1 MAPGAILVL
10 CMASSADAVTWLGHS
25 LVVVDL
31 GGRRIATDP
40 VLRRRVAHLR
50 QPREVEVAELGQ
62 LDAVLISHVH
72 YDHLDVRSLARL
84 DRSVPLVVP
93 RGAAS
98 IVRRHAFEDLREVVP
113 GDVVDLGGMRVEVT
127 DAAHGSVRRIGGRVL
142 PALGF
147 VLRGE
152 HSVYF
157 AGDTDLFDGMAAL
170 RPVDVALLPVAG
182 WGSKVGPGHLDPRRA
197 AEALRLLRPRI
208 AIPVHFGTFRTVF
221 APAPDDS
228 PAVAFA
234 RAAAEVAPDVD
245 VRVLR
250 PGETLALERR
260 GS

>member
-1 MAPGAILVL
+1 MAPGAIVML

-31 GGRRIATDP
+31 GGRRVATDP

-50 QPREVEVAELGQ
+50 QPREVAVSELGP
-62 LDAVLISHVH
+62 LDAVLVSHVH
-72 YDHLDVRSLARL
+72 YDHLDLPSLARL
-84 DRSVPLVVP
+84 DRSIPLVVP
-93 RGAAS
+93 RGAGR
-98 IVRRHAFEDLREVVP
+98 IVRRHAFADVREVVA
-113 GDVVDLGGMRVEVT
+113 GDVVELDGMLVEVT
-127 DAAHGSVRRIGGRVL
+127 EAAHGSVRRIAGRVL

-147 VLRGE
+147 VLRGG

-170 RPVDVALLPVAG
+170 GPVDVALLPVAG
-182 WGSKVGPGHLDPRRA
+182 WGSKVGPGHLDPQRA

-221 APAPDDS
+221 APAPDDG

-234 RAAAEVAPDVD
+234 RAAAEVAPEVD